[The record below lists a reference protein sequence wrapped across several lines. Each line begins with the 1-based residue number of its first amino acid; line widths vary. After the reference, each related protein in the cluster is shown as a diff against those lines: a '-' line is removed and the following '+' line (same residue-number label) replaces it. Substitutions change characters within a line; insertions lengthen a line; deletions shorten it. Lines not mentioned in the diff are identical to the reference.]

1 MKLNIDFTQSTTK
14 LGILVLAGVVVA
26 LLFLV
31 FSTPEK
37 ALTAISIIGTAA
49 GLLGIAAKS

>member
-1 MKLNIDFTQSTTK
+1 MNLNIDFTQSTTK
-14 LGILVLAGVVVA
+14 LGILVLIGVVVA

-49 GLLGIAAKS
+49 GLLGIAAN

>member
-14 LGILVLAGVVVA
+14 LGILVLIGVVVA

-31 FSTPEK
+31 FSTAEK
-37 ALTAISIIGTAA
+37 ALTAISIIGIAA